1 MKMHVLLYQDWPQQ
15 SQQCG
20 GGFRQW
26 GFVFD
31 WVSLRHPALPF
42 TGLSSVPASLHNWEF
57 EVQLETPCHRAT
69 QVPVQPRGLCV
80 LHIHMDTGGDKFGSP
95 CGRMQLSTQDVA
107 SGGQAELCLA
117 EEPE

>member
-1 MKMHVLLYQDWPQQ
+1 MPLVQ
-15 SQQCG
+15 
-20 GGFRQW
+20 
-26 GFVFD
+26 
-31 WVSLRHPALPF
+31 SLRLRPPGPLFLAYGGLKWLPVLVF
-42 TGLSSVPASLHNWEF
+42 SKGLGAHNWEF